1 MDYVPEHFKDAPIG
15 EVQPS
20 ACTPALPAGFR
31 GVLLAAPTV
40 VRLQGDAV
48 AVVPVC
54 GRYSVAA
61 AGAIGA
67 APLRV
72 HVRRLAD
79 GEVVSAD
86 LTDPDPDPV
95 DEPEVPRPA
104 DVPPVPAEA
113 RKGVFVGGCFH
124 IDVQATVAMTLR
136 PGDYDIAVTF
146 GGVTSEP
153 VRVAIEN

>member
-1 MDYVPEHFKDAPIG
+1 MDYVPEQFKDAPIG

-40 VRLQGDAV
+40 VRLQGDVV

-67 APLRV
+67 APMRV
-72 HVRRLAD
+72 HVRRVAD
-79 GEVVSAD
+79 GEVMSAEV
-86 LTDPDPDPV
+86 TDPDPV
-95 DEPEVPRPA
+95 DEPELPRPT
-104 DVPPVPAEA
+104 DVPPLPAEA
-113 RKGVFVGGCFH
+113 LKGVFVGGCFH
-124 IDVQATVAMTLR
+124 VDVQAAITMPLR